1 MELIDKNKID
11 FTTIEPYECASI
23 EMKVAFKEDIEG
35 LLEVQAIPLDK
46 VKKARKEIENLTPW
60 DESLV
65 EMYDVLEILDKLIES
80 EGE

>member
-35 LLEVQAIPLDK
+35 LSEVQAIPLDK

>member
-11 FTTIEPYECASI
+11 FTTIEPYECASV

-35 LLEVQAIPLDK
+35 LSEVQAIPLDK

>member
-11 FTTIEPYECASI
+11 FTTIEPYECASV

-35 LLEVQAIPLDK
+35 LSEVQAIPLDK

-60 DESLV
+60 DEILV
-65 EMYDVLEILDKLIES
+65 EKYDVLEILDKLIES